1 MISLYI
7 LHVSLEYA
15 KYFIDNPERYILFL
29 LPPAHQVSKFTIYH
43 MQLGPKLFL

>member
-1 MISLYI
+1 MISLLI
-7 LHVSLEYA
+7 LHVSIEYA

-29 LPPAHQVSKFTIYH
+29 LPPRIKFQKFTIYH